1 MALFDALFGTPTSDA
16 AQKARQDALNAF
28 NAVQTPELSALQV
41 QLQQEV
47 VAGTLTPQ
55 QASAQLLSSNA
66 FNQIATDPSLVG
78 AQKQA
83 IQQLQQIGTQGGLT
97 AVDKAQLNDINNAQN
112 QQNQSQN
119 QATMQQAQQ
128 RGMGNSGINQVNQLI
143 NEQGAANTAANS
155 GLNVA
160 AQAQARALQ
169 ALQGAGTQAG
179 ALQGQEYSQAAN
191 AAQAQNAIDLFN
203 KQTLNNTNLY
213 NVNAANQAQAAN
225 LQNAQ
230 TVGNTNTSI
239 ANTQAQT
246 NAQAAQTQY
255 QDALNKATGIA
266 NIDTGAANQEQQTAN
281 QQYGANVGLTSGLLQ
296 AAGTAGGAA
305 LGGPAGAAAGSAATS
320 GGISNSGGTGVAG
333 STDPYGNP
341 MQNFAEG
348 GEVTYDHPSH
358 PDHMAMGGTAQCY
371 AYGGDVHHHPACYMA
386 EGGDVPADGTPPDNA
401 STDEIN
407 QSFMRGVAE
416 QEQPASSHPLEWNE
430 QSRQWDLR
438 DHTGNKIGSFP
449 TYTGAQK
456 YADMVASKEI
466 PQKMAK
472 GGKIGPVKKGA
483 LHKQMGVP
491 QGQPMPAKRLE
502 QATHSDN
509 ELLRKRA
516 QFAENAKHWNH
527 AAGGDVLDF
536 RAGGPVPGVPKV
548 PHNSFQNDTVPAKLS
563 PGEVVVPLNAQKSDD
578 DFESFMNQFKP
589 SKKAQTP
596 RIAPD
601 APLDKLALSNLHKK
615 KGA

>member
-1 MALFDALFGTPTSDA
+1 MALFDALFGSPTSDA

-41 QLQQEV
+41 QLQKEV
-47 VAGTLTPQ
+47 VAGTLTPE
-55 QASAQLLSSNA
+55 QASAQLIGSNA

-128 RGMGNSGINQVNQLI
+128 RGMGNSGINQVNQLV
-143 NEQGAANTAANS
+143 NEQGSADRAANS

-169 ALQGAGTQAG
+169 ALQGAGSQAG

-191 AAQAQNAIDLFN
+191 KAQAQNAIDLFN
-203 KQTLNNTNLY
+203 KQTLNSTNLY

-230 TVGNTNTSI
+230 TVANTNTGI

-246 NAQAAQTQY
+246 NADAVQKQY
-255 QDALNKATGIA
+255 QDAMQKASGVA
-266 NIDTGAANQEQQTAN
+266 GIDTGAANAAQQNAS
-281 QQYGANVGLTSGLLQ
+281 QQYGANVGLTSGLIQ
-296 AAGTAGGAA
+296 AGAKAGASAF
-305 LGGPAGAAAGSAATS
+305 GGPAAAAIPES
-320 GGISNSGGTGVAG
+320 G
-333 STDPYGNP
+333 STSAPAGYDPNMAANQTASLGY
-341 MQNFAEG
+341 AEG
-348 GEVTYDHPSH
+348 GEVTEDH
-358 PDHMAMGGTAQCY
+358 PDHPMHLAMGGHVHCY
-371 AYGGDVHHHPACYMA
+371 SHGGEVSHHPECYMA
-386 EGGDVPADGTPPDNA
+386 QGGEVPADGTPPDDA
-401 STDEIN
+401 STGEVN
-407 QSFMRGVAE
+407 QSFMQGMMDRPKPSMPV
-416 QEQPASSHPLEWNE
+416 EWDENNR
-430 QSRQWDLR
+430 SWDLR
-438 DHTGNKIGSFP
+438 DKTGNKVGSFANYSDALDFADKVKSKAVPQP
-449 TYTGAQK
+449 T
-456 YADMVASKEI
+456 
-466 PQKMAK
+466 QKMAK
-472 GGKIGPVKKGA
+472 GGKIGPIKKGA

-536 RAGGPVPGVPKV
+536 RAGGPVPGTPAV
-548 PHNSFQNDTVPAKLS
+548 PHNSLQNDTVPAKLS
-563 PGEVVVPLNAQKSDD
+563 PGEVVVPLDAQKTDG
-578 DFESFMNQFKP
+578 DFENFMNQFKP
-589 SKKAQTP
+589 SKKAQAP

-601 APLDKLALSNLHKK
+601 VSLPKLALNNLHKK
-615 KGA
+615 KV